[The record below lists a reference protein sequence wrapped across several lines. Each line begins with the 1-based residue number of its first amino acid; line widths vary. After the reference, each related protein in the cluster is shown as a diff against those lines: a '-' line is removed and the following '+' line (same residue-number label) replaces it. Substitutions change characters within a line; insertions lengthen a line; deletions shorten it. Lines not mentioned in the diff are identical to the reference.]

1 MEKLEGVLPAIRKFK
16 EFDDAL
22 ESKSPYVIF
31 LDTRISQI
39 SKLVKVAKEKK
50 KKALVHVDL
59 VKGLKADEYGM
70 EYLLHEAKVDGV
82 ISTRS
87 NVIAIAKKHNIL
99 AVQRIFL
106 LDSHAMESNLKVID
120 QVRPDYLEVLPGVA
134 PKIIH
139 DVKQKT
145 SLPIIAGGLI
155 QDENDINSAFEAGA
169 VAVSTSLKKL
179 W

>member
-1 MEKLEGVLPAIRKFK
+1 MEKLYGVLPAIRRFK

-39 SKLVKVAKEKK
+39 AKLVKVAKEKK
-50 KKALVHVDL
+50 KKALVHIDL

-82 ISTRS
+82 VSTRA
-87 NVIAIAKKHNIL
+87 NVIAIAKKYNIL

-106 LDSHAMESNLKVID
+106 IDSHAIESNLKMIE

-134 PKIIH
+134 PKIIQ
-139 DVKQKT
+139 DVKRQTK
-145 SLPIIAGGLI
+145 LPIIAGGLI
-155 QDENDINSAFEAGA
+155 QDEKDIQNALDAGA